1 MTGLSEPRVMN
12 DNDEETGR
20 LEAAALWYGDLQA
33 PDVDL
38 ATWDAFRVWERD
50 PRNAAAFRQIEASV
64 PIIDRSLRTGT
75 AATDVSPAPA
85 KPRRSRRTVLALG
98 AALLVNLRAPEMPS
112 PLTYASGVGEQR
124 SVTLTDGSV
133 VTLNTDTAIAILYTS
148 RERHVSLERGQAIF
162 EVAKTGVPFVVEAGA
177 SRTRAVGTA
186 FEVYLKPSGV
196 AITLLEGSVHVTAS
210 EEDSV
215 PNNER
220 LGPDQQPGKR
230 LAPGDRL
237 SIAADGTQV
246 LSQVDI
252 TTGPAWR
259 QGIVQFDN
267 VTLEEAAAEL
277 NRYSNTKIIVP
288 DARLASERISGTF
301 QADAPADFAA
311 NLVLMLPVTIEQ
323 NASQIMLVPS
333 APTQP

>member
-1 MTGLSEPRVMN
+1 M
-12 DNDEETGR
+12 
-20 LEAAALWYGDLQA
+20 
-33 PDVDL
+33 
-38 ATWDAFRVWERD
+38 
-50 PRNAAAFRQIEASV
+50 
-64 PIIDRSLRTGT
+64 
-75 AATDVSPAPA
+75 
-85 KPRRSRRTVLALG
+85 
-98 AALLVNLRAPEMPS
+98 
-112 PLTYASGVGEQR
+112 
-124 SVTLTDGSV
+124 
-133 VTLNTDTAIAILYTS
+133 
-148 RERHVSLERGQAIF
+148 
-162 EVAKTGVPFVVEAGA
+162 
-177 SRTRAVGTA
+177 
-186 FEVYLKPSGV
+186 
-196 AITLLEGSVHVTAS
+196 
-210 EEDSV
+210 
-215 PNNER
+215 
-220 LGPDQQPGKR
+220 GPDQQTGKR

-323 NASQIMLVPS
+323 NASQIMLVTS